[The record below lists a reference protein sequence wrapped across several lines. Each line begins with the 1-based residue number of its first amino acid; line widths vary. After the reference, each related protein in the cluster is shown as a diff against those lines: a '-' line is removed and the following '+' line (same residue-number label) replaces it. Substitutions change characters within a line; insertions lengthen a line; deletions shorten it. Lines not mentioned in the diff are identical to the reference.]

1 MPRGYPKP
9 KPAAAAG
16 VPEGPTP
23 MIFIEPLVDGAI
35 RLNGYGLDAGEVVD
49 ALRRSLIH
57 LVAQRA
63 GVQVI
68 SVEVPARAAVVAA
81 QAEVAQVR
89 VAKPRAVRAGGNG
102 RRAEPEMEDEGGW

>member
-1 MPRGYPKP
+1 MPRGIPK
-9 KPAAAAG
+9 KAAPAQAP
-16 VPEGPTP
+16 VTEGPTP
-23 MIFIEPLVDGAI
+23 MVLIEPLVDGAI
-35 RLNGYGLDAGEVVD
+35 RLNGYGLEAGEVVD

-81 QAEVAQVR
+81 PAAGKGKRPAQVDP
-89 VAKPRAVRAGGNG
+89 ATPRYSLASLGLDRD
-102 RRAEPEMEDEGGW
+102 DEE